1 MKLLK
6 ARTASASLRG
16 DIERRFRGAL
26 TRFAPPP
33 PSSAQRIVA
42 GLALASASAALALML
57 APRTGREMRQ
67 IARSR
72 ANGIWSGARELAT
85 RARELRK
92 QRIRL
97 VSVEQARRNDAAS
110 S

>member
-1 MKLLK
+1 MKLRK
-6 ARTASASLRG
+6 TGTASSSLRG
-16 DIERRFRGAL
+16 DIGRRVRGAL
-26 TRFAPPP
+26 TRFATPPR
-33 PSSAQRIVA
+33 SSAPRIIA
-42 GLALASASAALALML
+42 GLALASASAALALMF

-72 ANGIWSGARELAT
+72 ANDVRLGARDLAM
-85 RARELRK
+85 RAREMRK